1 MLNPLIN
8 LTSHMLNSVLQNK
21 ATTTSA
27 SKNPQLAVIQKEIPS
42 FKLKT
47 LVAIQI
53 LINPT

>member
-1 MLNPLIN
+1 
-8 LTSHMLNSVLQNK
+8 MLNSVLQNK